1 MTWNA
6 KMPLR
11 LPILLAVATV
21 VSSAAAGA
29 VWLHAQGPNQ
39 VLEDFGHPDDKG
51 WPAGWKAQRSETR
64 AKEAYQVKTEGEQAF
79 LSAKGADQRVYKK
92 IGWDPKDMPIVSWKW
107 RLTGAPAP
115 ESEKEDLI
123 AAVFVSLDTDL
134 MFIPVTTKYV
144 WSRTKPVG
152 TITEGGMSSA
162 SEIVLRSGT
171 APVGEWTEERVNAYV
186 DFKRIHNH
194 EPADKAWGISLLAG
208 PGVEVD
214 FGPIAVHSP

>member
-1 MTWNA
+1 M
-6 KMPLR
+6 
-11 LPILLAVATV
+11 LAAATV
-21 VSSAAAGA
+21 LWSMFSGA
-29 VWLHAQGPNQ
+29 VSPSAQAPSQ
-39 VLEDFGHPDDKG
+39 VLEDFRHPEDKA

-64 AKEAYQVKTEGEQAF
+64 AKEAYQVKVEGDESF
-79 LSAKGADQRVYKK
+79 LAAKGADQRVYKK
-92 IGWDPKDMPIVSWKW
+92 IGWDPRSMPVISWKW
-107 RLTGAPAP
+107 RLRGAPTP
-115 ESEKEDLI
+115 ESEKEDLL

-162 SEIVLRSGT
+162 SEIVLRNGT
-171 APVGEWTEERVNAYV
+171 APVGEWVEERVNAYV

-214 FGPIAVHSP
+214 FGGITVHSQ

>member
-1 MTWNA
+1 MRGNA
-6 KMPLR
+6 KRTPAR
-11 LPILLAVATV
+11 LDVMLAAATV
-21 VSSAAAGA
+21 VCSIFAGA
-29 VWLHAQGPNQ
+29 VSPSAQAPSQ
-39 VLEDFGHPDDKG
+39 VLEDFRHPDDKA

-64 AKEAYQVKTEGEQAF
+64 AKEAYQVKVEGNESF
-79 LSAKGADQRVYKK
+79 LAAKGADQRVYKK
-92 IGWDPKDMPIVSWKW
+92 IGWDPKSMPVISWKW
-107 RLTGAPAP
+107 RLKSAPTP
-115 ESEKEDLI
+115 ESEEDLL

-162 SEIVLRSGT
+162 SEIVLRNGT
-171 APVGEWTEERVNAYV
+171 APVGEWVEERVNAYV

-194 EPADKAWGISLLAG
+194 EPADKAWGVSLLAG

-214 FGPIAVHSP
+214 FGAIAVHSQ

>member
-1 MTWNA
+1 M
-6 KMPLR
+6 
-11 LPILLAVATV
+11 LAAVTV
-21 VSSAAAGA
+21 LWSMFAGA
-29 VWLHAQGPNQ
+29 VSPSAQAPSQ
-39 VLEDFGHPDDKG
+39 VLEDFRHPEDKA

-64 AKEAYQVKTEGEQAF
+64 AKEAYQVKMEGNESF
-79 LSAKGADQRVYKK
+79 LAAKGADQRVYKK
-92 IGWDPKDMPIVSWKW
+92 IGWDPRSMPVIPWKW
-107 RLTGAPAP
+107 RLRGVPTP
-115 ESEKEDLI
+115 ESEKEDLL

-162 SEIVLRSGT
+162 SEIVLRNGT
-171 APVGEWTEERVNAYV
+171 APVGEWVEERVNAYV

-214 FGPIAVHSP
+214 FGGITVHSQ